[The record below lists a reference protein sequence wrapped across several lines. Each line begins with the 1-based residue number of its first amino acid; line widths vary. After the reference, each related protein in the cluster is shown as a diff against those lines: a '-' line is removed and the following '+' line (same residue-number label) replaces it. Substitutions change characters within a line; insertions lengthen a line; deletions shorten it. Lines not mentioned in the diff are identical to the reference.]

1 MRESAIDLTKLQCH
15 GKVDVVIASA
25 GMAAPEALTIAANYF
40 GAVQFVERLQPLLAE
55 SADPRGVVVS
65 WMAILQENSTELVD
79 AMLAGDE
86 LEALRT
92 GDKLQAQGPAAEYL
106 NYASS
111 EGSISRRL
119 RR

>member
-1 MRESAIDLTKLQCH
+1 MPYVDTVDLDL
-15 GKVDVVIASA
+15 
-25 GMAAPEALTIAANYF
+25 
-40 GAVQFVERLQPLLAE
+40 VE
-55 SADPRGVVVS
+55 DFCGVVVS
-65 WMAILQENSTELVD
+65 LMAILQENSTELVD